1 MSTVL
6 EHITALETA
15 KSEMLEIFQDRGVT
29 VPEGTSLVNFPGYM
43 EQMSY
48 GGIPCALTI
57 KTLPGATVTATLD
70 EVTVTATAGENGE
83 ALLILEKEGTWA
95 VKASDG
101 ISENSIKVIMD
112 YKLSENIGLVGTLE
126 ETPWNLISQV
136 ARTGQASAYWNIG
149 DTKTIIMNGFEC
161 KVRIIGFDHDDVT
174 DAASYGRNKAGITF
188 DLAGIYDDRPYS
200 NSSSDTWD
208 ESNLRSL
215 MTSFYEPL
223 LSVNPGLIDAI
234 VPVNKGFVIDD
245 YPVTMSY
252 TSDRLFVLSAR
263 EVSTDSIS
271 FTEEGPQYA
280 YYAAGNSYVKKYLNP
295 NIVNYNKAYGW
306 WTRSKPNR
314 ISGLYYNY
322 HVSIGYS
329 GAHNNLIVGEGI
341 KSKGISFA
349 FCV

>member
-6 EHITALETA
+6 EHVTALETA

-29 VPEGTSLVNFPGYM
+29 VPEGTSLVNFPEYM

-70 EVTVTATAGENGE
+70 GVTVTATAGENGE
-83 ALLILEKEGTWA
+83 ALLVLEKEGTWT

-101 ISENSIKVIMD
+101 ISENSIKVVMD

-149 DTKTIIMNGFEC
+149 DTKTIIMNGREYA
-161 KVRIIGFDHDDVT
+161 VRIIGFDHDNVT
-174 DAASYGRNKAGITF
+174 DAASYGRSKAGITF
-188 DLAGIYDDRPYS
+188 DLTSIYDKRGYS
-200 NSSSDTWD
+200 DGRGHDWN
-208 ESNLRSL
+208 ESTLRSL
-215 MTSFYEPL
+215 MTSYYEPL
-223 LSVNPGLIDAI
+223 LSANPGLIDAI

-245 YPVTMSY
+245 NPITMSY
-252 TSDRLFVLSAR
+252 TSDRLFVLSGR
-263 EVSTDSIS
+263 EVTSDNIG
-271 FTEEGPQYA
+271 FDEEGPQYT
-280 YYAAGNSYVKKYLNP
+280 YYAEGNSYFKKYNDTP
-295 NIVNYNKAYGW
+295 AHW
-306 WTRSKPNR
+306 WTRSRSNGGSTR
-314 ISGLYYNY
+314 FNNY
-322 HVSIGYS
+322 HVMIGYDNS
-329 GAHNNLIVGEGI
+329 HNELILTTDITNDNGV
-341 KSKGISFA
+341 SFA